1 MKKSLCLLAMV
12 TLVSGCNLFDGGSS
26 KNKANDGDPNVV
38 DFEKLTSDL
47 FDVADPL
54 ASDPID
60 ISQLE
65 IKGLDIDASFFQGL
79 HDQE

>member
-1 MKKSLCLLAMV
+1 MKKSLCLLAMI
-12 TLVSGCNLFDGGSS
+12 TLLSGCNLFDGSS
-26 KNKANDGDPNVV
+26 NKNKANDSDPNVV

-65 IKGLDIDASFFQGL
+65 IEGLDIDASFFQGL
-79 HDQE
+79 LDQE